1 MTTTPQSWVLD
12 GTEFDL
18 TRTWIDVYGRHWEWT
33 GGWDQTVRPNG
44 TEVTEPLM
52 RCDGHTPIVLSL
64 VYDTYGP
71 LIPAP
76 RETTHAE
83 RCAALAVPVGD
94 DQADEDQAVTP
105 KPTPRTFAAIL
116 RRLRGRGVPA

>member
-1 MTTTPQSWVLD
+1 MTTTSQTWVLD

-18 TRTWIDVYGRHWEWT
+18 SRTWIDVYGSRWEWT
-33 GGWDQTVRPNG
+33 KEWGPTVRPNG

-52 RCDGHTPIVLSL
+52 RCDGHTPMVLSL

-76 RETTHAE
+76 RKTTHAE
-83 RCAALAVPVGD
+83 RYAALAVPVD
-94 DQADEDQAVTP
+94 ITPADEDQAAVP
-105 KPTPRTFAAIL
+105 PTPRTFATLL
-116 RRLRGRGVPA
+116 RRLSGRVA